1 MLEGK
6 PSRPTEVIECE
17 GKGEGNLE
25 WVVEE
30 REGEYRLQ
38 LWGWLQWQGP

>member
-1 MLEGK
+1 MLEGN
-6 PSRPTEVIECE
+6 PSRPTKVIERE

-30 REGEYRLQ
+30 KEVEPPSQ
-38 LWGWLQWQGP
+38 PWGWLQWQRQ